1 MAEVSPQ
8 EQVNTSNANM
18 AMSDLLFPYRCL
30 TDATALKDTLL
41 NEDQVATSHAASPPF
56 STSLST

>member
-8 EQVNTSNANM
+8 EQVNTSYANM
-18 AMSDLLFPYRCL
+18 AMSDVFPYRCL

-56 STSLST
+56 SISLST